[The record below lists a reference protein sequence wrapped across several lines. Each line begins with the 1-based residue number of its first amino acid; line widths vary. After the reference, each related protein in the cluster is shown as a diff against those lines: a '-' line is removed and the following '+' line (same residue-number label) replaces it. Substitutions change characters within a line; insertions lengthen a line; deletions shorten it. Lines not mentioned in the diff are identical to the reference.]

1 MNSNNCSGQNVS
13 INVNLSLKNE
23 TLRMLIEMAND
34 MGASLED
41 VISSITEDSV
51 IDLERLQD
59 DLGIVIIP
67 EKCSKC
73 LSLGFIIKCG
83 FKSRTGYNGAYMVY
97 GIWHMNVFHG
107 MNFFVHQETG
117 KYLNHP
123 HWPKSLNFAQ
133 KGMRFFCLIL
143 FNRFFTL
150 FYSV

>member
-59 DLGIVIIP
+59 DLDIVIIP
-67 EKCSKC
+67 EKCSK
-73 LSLGFIIKCG
+73 
-83 FKSRTGYNGAYMVY
+83 
-97 GIWHMNVFHG
+97 
-107 MNFFVHQETG
+107 QD
-117 KYLNHP
+117 
-123 HWPKSLNFAQ
+123 
-133 KGMRFFCLIL
+133 LI
-143 FNRFFTL
+143 N
-150 FYSV
+150 SIN

>member
-41 VISSITEDSV
+41 VISSVTEDSV

-67 EKCSKC
+67 EKCS
-73 LSLGFIIKCG
+73 
-83 FKSRTGYNGAYMVY
+83 T
-97 GIWHMNVFHG
+97 
-107 MNFFVHQETG
+107 QD
-117 KYLNHP
+117 
-123 HWPKSLNFAQ
+123 
-133 KGMRFFCLIL
+133 LI
-143 FNRFFTL
+143 N
-150 FYSV
+150 SIQ

>member
-67 EKCSKC
+67 EKCSKKD
-73 LSLGFIIKCG
+73 L
-83 FKSRTGYNGAYMVY
+83 
-97 GIWHMNVFHG
+97 
-107 MNFFVHQETG
+107 
-117 KYLNHP
+117 LN
-123 HWPKSLNFAQ
+123 SIQ
-133 KGMRFFCLIL
+133 
-143 FNRFFTL
+143 
-150 FYSV
+150 